1 MPRGGPRPGSGRPKK
16 SSKTALMAKKTAMR
30 VLDNGT
36 SPLDYMLKVM
46 NGQEEYDYHRFKAA
60 AAAAPYVHPRLQAV
74 EHSGEIVSKHEQAI
88 DELEKLALD
97 NVELAASSSPDND
110 LDELESRV
118 LN

>member
-60 AAAAPYVHPRLQAV
+60 AAAAPYVHPRLQAI

-97 NVELAASSSPDND
+97 NVVASSSTENE

-118 LN
+118 IN

>member
-1 MPRGGPRPGSGRPKK
+1 
-16 SSKTALMAKKTAMR
+16 MAKKTAMR

-60 AAAAPYVHPRLQAV
+60 AAAAPYVHPRLQAI

-97 NVELAASSSPDND
+97 NVVASSSTENE

-118 LN
+118 IN